1 MIKKELI
8 RKSAIKIIARDGFYN
23 ANVKSIAEEAGIA
36 VGTVYLYFKNKED
49 ILDYIF
55 CIENQKRADF
65 INGLDHKGETLEEVI
80 EHFLDYHFDCFKND
94 LDTVKVLYMELVTI
108 NSIKEQQAKFY
119 MNHVYEAFVNIL
131 NREKLKGGI
140 NAELDV
146 EVLATSILYF
156 LRIYSYNILLM
167 DKTVNYESL
176 KSNLRA
182 FLLHGMRG

>member
-1 MIKKELI
+1 
-8 RKSAIKIIARDGFYN
+8 
-23 ANVKSIAEEAGIA
+23 
-36 VGTVYLYFKNKED
+36 
-49 ILDYIF
+49 
-55 CIENQKRADF
+55 
-65 INGLDHKGETLEEVI
+65 
-80 EHFLDYHFDCFKND
+80 
-94 LDTVKVLYMELVTI
+94 MELVTV

-167 DKTVNYESL
+167 DNTVNYESL
-176 KSNLRA
+176 KSHLRS

>member
-65 INGLDHKGETLEEVI
+65 ING
-80 EHFLDYHFDCFKND
+80 
-94 LDTVKVLYMELVTI
+94 
-108 NSIKEQQAKFY
+108 FY
-119 MNHVYEAFVNIL
+119 
-131 NREKLKGGI
+131 LK
-140 NAELDV
+140 
-146 EVLATSILYF
+146 
-156 LRIYSYNILLM
+156 
-167 DKTVNYESL
+167 
-176 KSNLRA
+176 
-182 FLLHGMRG
+182 

>member
-8 RKSAIKIIARDGFYN
+8 RKSAVIIIARDGFYN
-23 ANVKSIAEEAGIA
+23 ANVKNIAEEAGIA

-55 CIENQKRADF
+55 CVENQKRAEF
-65 INGLDHKGETLEEVI
+65 INGLYHKGETLEEVI
-80 EHFLDYHFDCFKND
+80 EHFLDFHFDCFNND
-94 LDTVKVLYMELVTI
+94 LDTVKVLYMELITV

-131 NREKLKGGI
+131 NREKLIGGI
-140 NAELDV
+140 NADLDID
-146 EVLATSILYF
+146 VLATSILYF

-167 DKTVNYESL
+167 DNACNYESL
-176 KSNLRA
+176 KSHLRS